1 MDCWFCIFTV
11 SPVCISEAQ
20 NKTSDYPGGKG
31 GLDRHIFLHFLF
43 IFPFYKKKNYKIKFF
58 GQNKSILC
66 DIETVNN
73 TFNKPTD
80 GGAGRDTADRE
91 GRPTSMVCIYSR
103 KRKNA
108 APSMMERVQCNQLT
122 TRWLAGPP
130 GQCCHIGSLALVSA
144 VDMLTSWALH
154 TVAARSV
161 LVRETLC

>member
-1 MDCWFCIFTV
+1 MRHKIRPVTIPGEREGWTNTSSFTFF
-11 SPVCISEAQ
+11 SS
-20 NKTSDYPGGKG
+20 
-31 GLDRHIFLHFLF
+31 FLF
-43 IFPFYKKKNYKIKFF
+43 IKKKNYKIKFF